1 MAKLSPA
8 PVTLINNNLHPRYQL
23 SNVIQESSI
32 ILAIYRKCTTRYCGG
47 EAVHAYFFLLLS
59 YISNFS
65 SVVVLTHFLRAQL
78 FALSGSCAAKVKVDQ
93 IGRTGNS

>member
-47 EAVHAYFFLLLS
+47 EAVNAYFFLLLS

-78 FALSGSCAAKVKVDQ
+78 NALSGTIVAEVALQK
-93 IGRTGNS
+93 